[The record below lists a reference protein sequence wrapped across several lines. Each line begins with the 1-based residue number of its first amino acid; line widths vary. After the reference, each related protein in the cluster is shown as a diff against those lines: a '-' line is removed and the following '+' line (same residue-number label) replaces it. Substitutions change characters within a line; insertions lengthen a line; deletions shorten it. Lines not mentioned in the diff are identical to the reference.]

1 MKIGIIT
8 FHGAYNFGSVLQAY
22 ALQTYLENYSKNIQC
37 EIINYRSQIQRG
49 LYEYPWKRYESLPVY
64 WSKIVL
70 LHSRKEKQKRFE
82 AFMKDYLH
90 LTDEMDSTED
100 LTDEKL
106 KCDWYVCGS
115 DQIWNCRAADA
126 TEAYYLPLIRGDKKV
141 SYAASFGAGG
151 GYNLSEQQSQ
161 LDTAL
166 YYIKGFKRLSVR
178 ESAGG
183 KLLKEKIGR
192 DSEVLLDPTLLL
204 SGSDWDPLTKSD
216 IKLESGKFILFY
228 TIGYTEKEREM
239 ALFLGR
245 KYNVPV
251 VVTILLHSKELM
263 DIKLIKE
270 TKSGPNDFLWLVKNA
285 RCVFTTS
292 FHGTAFSIIFH
303 KEFWSYVGEKD
314 ERKTTLLKSLH
325 LEERAVFASDSFP
338 DKVFSAVPIE
348 WDDVD
353 RLIAEQRSRTDSFFT
368 GVFGEE
374 KAK

>member
-22 ALQTYLENYSKNIQC
+22 ALQTYLENYSKDMQC

-70 LHSRKEKQKRFE
+70 HHSRKEKQKRFE
-82 AFMKDYLH
+82 SFMKNHLH
-90 LTDEMDSTED
+90 LTDELDSTED

-106 KCDWYVCGS
+106 KCDLYVCGS
-115 DQIWNCRAADA
+115 DQIWNWRAADA

-141 SYAASFGAGG
+141 SYAVSFGAGG
-151 GYNLSEQQSQ
+151 GRNLSEQQSQ
-161 LDTAL
+161 LETAL
-166 YYIKGFKRLSVR
+166 HYIKEFKSLSVR

-183 KLLKEKIGR
+183 RLLKEKIGR

-204 SGSDWDPLTKSD
+204 SRSDWDLLTKSD
-216 IKLESGKFILFY
+216 IKLEAGKFILFY

-251 VVTILLHSKELM
+251 VVTILLDSKELV

-270 TKSGPNDFLWLVKNA
+270 TKSGPKDFLWLVKNA

-325 LEERAVFASDSFP
+325 LEERAVFASDNFP
-338 DKVFSAVPIE
+338 DKVFSAVPIK

-353 RLIAEQRSRTDSFFT
+353 RLIEEQRSRTDSFFA

-374 KAK
+374 KAR